1 MMIKGCC
8 IQNIHDKLH
17 GKRSVQIRW
26 VTGEVSSG
34 MMYGNV
40 SHSTQVGRGGSNVKH
55 HQIAVSADFE
65 LAQQNVVAE
74 TDQGVDS
81 SE

>member
-1 MMIKGCC
+1 M
-8 IQNIHDKLH
+8 
-17 GKRSVQIRW
+17 
-26 VTGEVSSG
+26 SSG

-40 SHSTQVGRGGSNVKH
+40 GHSTQVGRGGSNVKH